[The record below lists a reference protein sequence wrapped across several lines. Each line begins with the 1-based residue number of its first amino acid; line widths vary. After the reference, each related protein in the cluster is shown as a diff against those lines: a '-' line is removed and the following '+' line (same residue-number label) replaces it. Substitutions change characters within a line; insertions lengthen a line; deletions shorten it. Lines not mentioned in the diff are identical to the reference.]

1 MINYKFLFVSIFVLL
16 LNNCTS
22 TTTSNIENQIVKKK
36 YSNKGFTLVF
46 NENLLKD
53 KIVSKKIDNRSL
65 TIYHKT
71 LKKNSNVKIIN
82 LKNDK
87 TLIAKVKSNKV
98 NFPAFFNSVIS
109 KRISEDLELD
119 VNDPYIELILIVDNS
134 SFVAKKTKTFE
145 EEKSVAEKAPID
157 GITINDLNKKNNKKK
172 ESKNEKF
179 TYFIKV
185 ADFYYIS
192 SAKNMLKK
200 IKKETTIKKKKI
212 LTLSKTKFRVV
223 LGPFNDIVSLK
234 DSYNEMIRIGFENIE
249 IVKDV

>member
-1 MINYKFLFVSIFVLL
+1 M
-16 LNNCTS
+16 
-22 TTTSNIENQIVKKK
+22 
-36 YSNKGFTLVF
+36 
-46 NENLLKD
+46 
-53 KIVSKKIDNRSL
+53 
-65 TIYHKT
+65 
-71 LKKNSNVKIIN
+71 
-82 LKNDK
+82 
-87 TLIAKVKSNKV
+87 
-98 NFPAFFNSVIS
+98 IS

-179 TYFIKV
+179 SYFIKV

>member
-1 MINYKFLFVSIFVLL
+1 M
-16 LNNCTS
+16 
-22 TTTSNIENQIVKKK
+22 
-36 YSNKGFTLVF
+36 
-46 NENLLKD
+46 
-53 KIVSKKIDNRSL
+53 
-65 TIYHKT
+65 
-71 LKKNSNVKIIN
+71 
-82 LKNDK
+82 
-87 TLIAKVKSNKV
+87 
-98 NFPAFFNSVIS
+98 IS
-109 KRISEDLELD
+109 KRISEDLEID

-200 IKKETTIKKKKI
+200 IKKETTIK
-212 LTLSKTKFRVV
+212 
-223 LGPFNDIVSLK
+223 
-234 DSYNEMIRIGFENIE
+234 
-249 IVKDV
+249 

>member
-1 MINYKFLFVSIFVLL
+1 MMNYKFLFVSIIVLL

-87 TLIAKVKSNKV
+87 TLIAKVK
-98 NFPAFFNSVIS
+98 VI
-109 KRISEDLELD
+109 K
-119 VNDPYIELILIVDNS
+119 
-134 SFVAKKTKTFE
+134 
-145 EEKSVAEKAPID
+145 
-157 GITINDLNKKNNKKK
+157 
-172 ESKNEKF
+172 
-179 TYFIKV
+179 
-185 ADFYYIS
+185 
-192 SAKNMLKK
+192 
-200 IKKETTIKKKKI
+200 
-212 LTLSKTKFRVV
+212 
-223 LGPFNDIVSLK
+223 
-234 DSYNEMIRIGFENIE
+234 
-249 IVKDV
+249 